1 MSIKE
6 ALKKNKVFMR
16 LYDKLLPYY
25 CIHFTKPAVKMLYKQ
40 FFQKPLDL
48 DNPRDLNE
56 KINWLKIYCYK
67 NDPLVAQCAD
77 KYRVREYVKDN
88 GCEEILN
95 ELYGVYYDYRDVDF
109 ETLPNQF
116 VLKLNRGAGLNF
128 ICSDKSKIDVQQVRR
143 MMKAWFRAECGE
155 RYGELHYRKSKPCII
170 CEKYLGDNDG
180 NYPVDYKIYTFG
192 GMAHCVEICVGRNE
206 HVKFLYVDANYKRI
220 DYGKIYHEDNLLPPK
235 PQCFDEMIYFAE
247 KLSKPFC
254 HVRMDFY
261 VYNDRAILGEMTFTN
276 NGGFDN
282 YIKQE
287 ALNTMGD
294 LLKLPNRQR

>member
-1 MSIKE
+1 MSTKE
-6 ALKKNKVFMR
+6 ALKKNKVFMYF
-16 LYDKLLPYY
+16 YDKLLPYY
-25 CIHFTKPAVKMLYKQ
+25 CIYFTKPAVKMLYKQ

-56 KINWLKIYCYK
+56 KINWLKIYRYK

-95 ELYGVYYDYRDVDF
+95 ELYGVYFDYRDVDF
-109 ETLPNQF
+109 TTLPNQF

-143 MMKAWFRAECGE
+143 MMKDWFRAECGE

-170 CEKYLGDNDG
+170 CEKYLGDSEG

-192 GMAHCVEICVGRNE
+192 GKAHCVEICVGRNE
-206 HVKFLYVDANYKRI
+206 YVKFLYVDTNYNRI
-220 DYGKIYHEDNLLPPK
+220 DYGRISHDSSLLPPK
-235 PQCFDEMIYFAE
+235 PKCFDEMISFAE

-261 VYNDRAILGEMTFTN
+261 VYKDRAILGEMTFTN

-287 ALNTMGD
+287 ALNTMGN
-294 LLKLPNRQR
+294 LLKLPNR